1 MRPRLS
7 VTRQAVD
14 LIKAF
19 EGFRAKAAR
28 LDDGRYTIGYGH
40 TLTARE
46 GAEIG
51 ERDAEALLLYDLIQ
65 IAHGLNEHV
74 FTPLTQNQFD
84 ALASFVFN
92 IGERAFRGSPTLRRL
107 NEGRP
112 LEAALAMELW
122 RKSDL
127 EGERII
133 VDALVRRRA
142 AEKALFLRPMEGWVP
157 APTPV
162 LPPKI
167 DYDAMGLI
175 PLTSPVATR
184 AEMSGDRAYAEREPE
199 LFVTPTPEP
208 PTASE
213 TAAAAVIERLEAL
226 MAEPLAPAEAAGEPA
241 EEAEPAAT
249 LPPPEPAT
257 PRAQPAVERLPP
269 INFEITR
276 ATPRRLMQTLG
287 LLLLG
292 LVGIGLVALGVTL
305 RFETEYDQVFG
316 VSPHTAGLVS
326 AIAGIVCCFAA
337 IYFIL
342 ERLGVPR
349 SRKS

>member
-7 VTRQAVD
+7 ITRQAVD

-28 LDDGRYTIGYGH
+28 LDDGRWTIGYGH

-46 GAEIG
+46 GAEVD
-51 ERDAEALLLYDLIQ
+51 ERDAEALLLYDLIE
-65 IAHGLNEHV
+65 IAHAINEHV
-74 FTPLTQNQFD
+74 FAPLTQNQFD

-92 IGERAFRGSPTLRRL
+92 IGEPAFRSSPTLRRL
-107 NEGRP
+107 NEGRA

-127 EGERII
+127 QGERIV

-142 AEKALFLRPMEGWVP
+142 AEKALFLRPPGGWVA

-167 DYDAMGLI
+167 DFDAMGLI

-184 AEMSGDRAYAEREPE
+184 AEMSGERAYAERELEPQA
-199 LFVTPTPEP
+199 LTPESP
-208 PTASE
+208 SASE

-226 MAEPLAPAEAAGEPA
+226 MAEPAAATAEVPPRTPGTDARESPAPATSGV
-241 EEAEPAAT
+241 
-249 LPPPEPAT
+249 
-257 PRAQPAVERLPP
+257 QSAVDRLPK
-269 INFEITR
+269 IDFEVAR
-276 ATPRRLMQTLG
+276 PPQRGLTLTFG

-292 LVGIGLVALGVTL
+292 FLGIGLVALGVTL
-305 RFETEYDQVFG
+305 HFESEYDQILG
-316 VSPHTAGLVS
+316 VSPRTAGLVS
-326 AIAGIVCCFAA
+326 AVAGIVCFSIAA
-337 IYFIL
+337 YLML
-342 ERLGVPR
+342 ERLGLPR
-349 SRKS
+349 ARKS